1 MRLDIDARF
10 LPFAIII
17 WAVSLLTIT
26 SKYVFIA
33 LLVVVVLTFIY
44 FKRLS
49 IIHLF
54 VIFVTFLSAF
64 SRTTNTQIPNLT
76 PGIPVIME
84 VKVISDLDKNVARN
98 IGIYREEESN
108 FVIAKSI
115 RLEEVGIQ
123 EPRRI
128 NYKSKIKI

>member
-26 SKYVFIA
+26 SKYVLVA

-44 FKRLS
+44 LKKLN

-54 VIFVTFLSAF
+54 VIFVAFLSAF

-76 PGIPVIME
+76 QGIPVIME
-84 VKVISDLDKNVARN
+84 VKVISDLNKKWAE
-98 IGIYREEESN
+98 I
-108 FVIAKSI
+108 
-115 RLEEVGIQ
+115 LEFIEK
-123 EPRRI
+123 RI
-128 NYKSKIKI
+128 VTL